1 MSIHVRSFASTSGFE
16 RLDAAV
22 NAWVDTDKVRILSVQ
37 VNHIP
42 QDDNMSGRPLYVY
55 TVLYESEQPKLVQ
68 LVSQPVSVR
77 TASRTRR
84 ARVPTVEAL
93 SSVHGETERRVE
105 CMAGIFGVP
114 EGWKLA
120 PEDTEVAPTVCLSP
134 EFDLEPYAD
143 LFGNLEDV

>member
-1 MSIHVRSFASTSGFE
+1 MSIHVRSFAATSFE
-16 RLDAAV
+16 RLDTIV
-22 NAWVDTDKVRILSVQ
+22 NAWVDVDKVRIFSIQ
-37 VNHIP
+37 VSRMPGIG
-42 QDDNMSGRPLYVY
+42 DFVY

-68 LVSQPVSVR
+68 PSVSERTVVR
-77 TASRTRR
+77 ARR
-84 ARVPTVEAL
+84 ACVPTVEAL

-134 EFDLEPYAD
+134 SFDLAPYAD